1 MTQNSPATQNN
12 HEGDSPITVLLV
24 DDDALVRAG
33 LRVILRGAKDI
44 TVLDH
49 DAANGHAALAAV
61 AQHRPD
67 VVLMDVR
74 MPVMDGIEA
83 TAALT
88 AQPDPPQVIVLTT
101 FDADDL
107 VVRALRTG
115 ASGFLLKDT
124 PPERLVDAVRS
135 VAAGEPILSPSVTR
149 QLLERITAGGDG
161 ARRTAANDRLAPLTA
176 REREVAELVGQ
187 GLSNADIAKE
197 LFMSVP
203 TVKAHVSRVLTKLGA
218 DNRVQVAIVVH
229 ESHLPE

>member
-1 MTQNSPATQNN
+1 MTQKS
-12 HEGDSPITVLLV
+12 HEGDDPITVLLV

-44 TVLDH
+44 SVLDH
-49 DAANGHAALAAV
+49 DAANGQEALAAV
-61 AQHRPD
+61 VQHRPD

-149 QLLERITAGGDG
+149 HLLERITSGGDG
-161 ARRTAANDRLAPLTA
+161 ARRTAANDRLAALTA

-229 ESHLPE
+229 ESHLPD